1 MGGMKA
7 NARINQNKKQTKTV
21 LARVGWYHKNAEV
34 ELFCSISYNFML
46 LEISKFMCIL
56 KEIDIEQNKRPP
68 RRNWANKGE
77 REGEFKKMVFGEP
90 WFYNWCPG
98 RGAEPGR
105 DPEPPYYCCTPV
117 VHISMCSTFY
127 EGRDKKKEDSDSFN
141 KTNSFFFDEYLIQKK
156 T

>member
-1 MGGMKA
+1 
-7 NARINQNKKQTKTV
+7 
-21 LARVGWYHKNAEV
+21 
-34 ELFCSISYNFML
+34 
-46 LEISKFMCIL
+46 
-56 KEIDIEQNKRPP
+56 
-68 RRNWANKGE
+68 
-77 REGEFKKMVFGEP
+77 MVFGEP

-127 EGRDKKKEDSDSFN
+127 EGRDKKREDSDSFN

>member
-34 ELFCSISYNFML
+34 ELFCSISYNFKL
-46 LEISKFMCIL
+46 LEILKFICIL

-77 REGEFKKMVFGEP
+77 REGELKK
-90 WFYNWCPG
+90 WCLVNLGSITGVLDGG
-98 RGAEPGR
+98 RSQDGTLSHR
-105 DPEPPYYCCTPV
+105 TTV
-117 VHISMCSTFY
+117 VHLSYIYPCVQLFMK
-127 EGRDKKKEDSDSFN
+127 GVIKKRKIPIHFT
-141 KTNSFFFDEYLIQKK
+141 KQTVFFL
-156 T
+156 